1 MFRRRFV
8 ACVQAVRKSV
18 SSTLTTVWFDELNY
32 TTRDYART
40 HTHTHTH
47 TLSHASARKTT
58 TTACCAT
65 VGAME
70 WPIQRRRPPPS
81 RAKRNRNLRTSGQ
94 QQQQQVSSH
103 RTPPLA
109 THDTTYRLNTSKN
122 LQANHRSAHNACHT
136 REVPKQQAVHTELTD
151 TRTGSGQR
159 RCTRPR

>member
-8 ACVQAVRKSV
+8 ACVQGVRKSV
-18 SSTLTTVWFDELNY
+18 SSTLTTAWFDELNY

-40 HTHTHTH
+40 HTHTHTPVH
-47 TLSHASARKTT
+47 
-58 TTACCAT
+58 
-65 VGAME
+65 G
-70 WPIQRRRPPPS
+70 RRRRQLVAPRWERWNGQFNDGGHHPAGPKETETCA
-81 RAKRNRNLRTSGQ
+81 RARQ